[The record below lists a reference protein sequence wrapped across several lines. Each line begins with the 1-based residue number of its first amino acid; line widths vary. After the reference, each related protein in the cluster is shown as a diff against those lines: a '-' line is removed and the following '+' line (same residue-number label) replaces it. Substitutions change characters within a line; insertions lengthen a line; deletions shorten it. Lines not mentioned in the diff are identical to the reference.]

1 MTMETSPF
9 SSATFGRP
17 VPITVICVLS
27 AIGVLFA
34 IPLLFSEAARSIGA
48 WYPPYLALSAIVGGA
63 CAVGFWIM
71 RKWAAYLYIAMFV
84 VNQIVML
91 AMGIWSVFA
100 LVIPLIVVV
109 IACVYLPRMR

>member
-1 MTMETSPF
+1 MTVQPAALPSPQ
-9 SSATFGRP
+9 RP
-17 VPITVICVLS
+17 IAITVCCVIS
-27 AIGVLFA
+27 AIGALFT
-34 IPLLFSEAARSIGA
+34 IPLIFSEAARSIGA
-48 WYPPYLALSAIVGGA
+48 WYPPCLAFSAVIGLA
-63 CAVGFWIM
+63 CTVGFWLM

-100 LVIPLIVVV
+100 LVAPLIVVV

>member
-1 MTMETSPF
+1 MTSEAAPEELI
-9 SSATFGRP
+9 GKRP
-17 VPITVICVLS
+17 VAVTVLCVIS
-27 AIGVLFA
+27 AIGVIFTV
-34 IPLLFSEAARSIGA
+34 PLIFTDAARAIGG
-48 WYPPYLALSAIVGGA
+48 WYPPCLALGGIIGAA
-63 CAVGFWIM
+63 CTVGFWIM